1 MTGFLPGVLGDAFGL
16 FLAVIGF
23 GAIIFVHE
31 LGHFLAA
38 RWAGIRVYAFAVG
51 FGPAAV
57 AWRKGIGL
65 RRGSTN
71 AATMR
76 AIRERIGSDAADLQL
91 VEDGWP
97 EGIGKTEYRLNW
109 LPFGGYVQMRG
120 QDDVTPGAESVDVK
134 ATDSFSSKPV
144 WKRMIVISAGVVMNV
159 ILAALLYIVVYM
171 AGKPASPAVVGGV
184 AAQSP
189 AASAAAVNAAEAG
202 VETPGLRA
210 GDVILEVQGS
220 APREFADVWLAG
232 ALADPDD
239 GLRVVVRREGV
250 GTPLEFVMT
259 PERTPGAE
267 FATVGLLPAVSTTL
281 ASATPGDETTAMNLA
296 HLRGLLGAPEGAV
309 ELTRLAGREVDVLPD
324 LDRAIAGGGGR
335 VGAAFE
341 LADGSLAEASL
352 RGEAELQ
359 VEVIEF
365 GDNRM
370 IEARHAAGFV
380 APMSVG
386 LVQRAAEAGLRPGDV
401 IARIGRV
408 EWPGP
413 AEGIR
418 AIRAAAG
425 KEIEIEVVRAG
436 ERVTLLAPVA
446 ADGTVGFFPAQS
458 LDGGGLG
465 VIVTRPLPADLPAGR
480 AGREAALPPGTV
492 IETVNG
498 AAVADYAGL
507 RDALAGLAAG
517 EAATLGVRLPV
528 GAASEAEI
536 TLTAEEV
543 AGLGA
548 LGWRA
553 PALATA
559 LFDPA
564 IVEIRASGPVEAVAM
579 GVSDT
584 HQIILRTYL
593 TLVRLFEGT
602 VEVEQLRGPV
612 GIAHIGTQVAQQ
624 SLVELLFFFAV
635 ISANLAVLNFL
646 PIPIADGGLMVF
658 LIIEWITGKPVSPA
672 VQNAAALVGLV
683 LLGGVFLFVTFNDI
697 TRLL

>member
-1 MTGFLPGVLGDAFGL
+1 VNGFLPGVLGDAFGL
-16 FLAVIGF
+16 LLAIVGF
-23 GAIIFVHE
+23 GAIIFIHE

-51 FGPAAV
+51 FGPAAL

-71 AATMR
+71 PATLR
-76 AIRERIGSDAADLQL
+76 ALRERIGAEATDLQL

-97 EGIGKTEYRLNW
+97 EEIGKTEYRLNW

-120 QDDVTPGAESVDVK
+120 QDDVTPGGESVD
-134 ATDSFSSKPV
+134 ARSSDSFSAKPV

-171 AGKPASPAVVGGV
+171 AGKPASPAIVGGV
-184 AAQSP
+184 QAQSP
-189 AASAAAVNAAEAG
+189 AARAVAINAEEAG
-202 VETPGLRA
+202 ISEPGLRA
-210 GDVILEVQGS
+210 GDRIVQVQGDR
-220 APREFADVWLAG
+220 PREFADVWLAG
-232 ALADPDD
+232 ALADPDEGLEVIVERD
-239 GLRVVVRREGV
+239 GATGPLR
-250 GTPLEFVMT
+250 FVMT

-267 FATVGLLPAVSTTL
+267 FATVGLLPAVSTDL
-281 ASATPGDETTAMNLA
+281 ALPEPGDESGALNLA
-296 HLRGLLGAPEGAV
+296 HLRAELGVPDGAV
-309 ELTRLAGREVDVLPD
+309 ALRRLGGAEVEVLPD
-324 LDRAIAGGGGR
+324 LDRAFAADAGR
-335 VGAAFE
+335 VEATLELEGGE
-341 LADGSLAEASL
+341 LARVML
-352 RGEAELQ
+352 RGEAELES
-359 VEVIEF
+359 EVIEL
-365 GDNRM
+365 GEGRL
-370 IEARHAAGFV
+370 IEARHVAGFV

-386 LVQRAAEAGLRPGDV
+386 LVDRAAAAGLRPGDV

-425 KEIEIEVVRAG
+425 DEIAIEVVREG
-436 ERVTLLAPVA
+436 DRVTLTAPVA

-458 LDGGGLG
+458 MDGGGLG
-465 VIVTRPLPADLPAGR
+465 VVVTRPLAAEFESGR
-480 AGREAALPPGTV
+480 MGREAALPPGTV
-492 IETVNG
+492 IETVSG
-498 AAVADYAGL
+498 AAVGDYAEL
-507 RDALAGLAAG
+507 RAALAGLAPG
-517 EAATLGVRLPV
+517 EPATLGVRLPM
-528 GAASEAEI
+528 GAASEAVV
-536 TLTAEEV
+536 TLSAEEIERI
-543 AGLGA
+543 GE

-553 PALATA
+553 PAFARA
-559 LFDPA
+559 LFAPA
-564 IVEIRASGPVEAVAM
+564 IVEIRADGPAEAVVM
-579 GVSDT
+579 GVVDT

-612 GIAHIGTQVAQQ
+612 GIAHIGTQVAQR
-624 SLVELLFFFAV
+624 SFVELLFFFAV